1 MPVIQRVA
9 TSEAIG
15 AVDSPTELV
24 DNNGADGL
32 GPYQLLVTPG
42 RDETEPAQI
51 RLYEANRGVAG
62 SAVDTDA
69 NLLERFDAAY
79 DGATTRVIGVVPAG
93 RKLWIATPDEG
104 TSGHRAT
111 LDRVDITAI

>member
-51 RLYEANRGVAG
+51 RL
-62 SAVDTDA
+62 
-69 NLLERFDAAY
+69 
-79 DGATTRVIGVVPAG
+79 
-93 RKLWIATPDEG
+93 
-104 TSGHRAT
+104 
-111 LDRVDITAI
+111 